1 MSRRKPLFVPC
12 YFGPIDQFAYIVQ
25 HDSILFESS
34 EHYQKQSF
42 RNRQEISSANGK
54 LKLSIPIKHIP
65 GKKNTHQVLKDVR
78 IENDFKWQKEHFR
91 SMQIAYQTAPFFEFF
106 EDDLR
111 PLYQT
116 KYTYLMD
123 FDLACF
129 DTLCHILDL
138 PIAYETTQSYSLQ
151 KDDHIDQ
158 RNLAE
163 AKRAPSLAMEEYDQ
177 VFMERHG
184 FMSNLSILDLVFNLG
199 NASTAYLKGLT
210 KGKDLRL

>member
-1 MSRRKPLFVPC
+1 MSRTPLFVPC
-12 YFGPIDQFAYIVQ
+12 YFGPIDQFAYMVQ
-25 HDSILFESS
+25 YDSILFESA

-42 RNRQEISSANGK
+42 RNRQEIASANGK
-54 LKLSIPIKHIP
+54 LKLSIPIKHVQ
-65 GKKNTHQVLKDVR
+65 GKKNTHQVLRDVR

-123 FDLACF
+123 FNLACF
-129 DTLCHILDL
+129 DTLCHILEL
-138 PIAYETTQSYSLQ
+138 PIAYETTQSYSPQ
-151 KDDHIDQ
+151 ADDHIDH
-158 RNLAE
+158 RKLAD
-163 AKRAPSLAMEEYDQ
+163 AKRAPTVAMKEYDQ

-199 NASTAYLKGLT
+199 NGSTAYLKSLA
-210 KGKDLRL
+210 KGKGPHL

>member
-1 MSRRKPLFVPC
+1 MSRTPLFVPC
-12 YFGPIDQFAYIVQ
+12 YFASIDQMAIMLQY
-25 HDSILFESS
+25 DEILFESA

-42 RNRQEISSANGK
+42 RNRQEILSANGR
-54 LKLSIPIKHIP
+54 LKLSIPIKHVP
-65 GKKNTHQVLKDVR
+65 GKKNSHQVLRDVR

-123 FDLACF
+123 FNLACF
-129 DTLCHILDL
+129 DFLCHILEL
-138 PIAYETTQSYSLQ
+138 PIAYETTQSYLPQ
-151 KDDHIDQ
+151 ADHYVDH
-158 RNLAE
+158 RKLAN
-163 AKRAPSLAMEEYDQ
+163 AKREPVVELQEYDQ

-184 FMSNLSILDLVFNLG
+184 FISNLSILDLIFNLG
-199 NASTAYLKGLT
+199 NGSTAYLKRIARG
-210 KGKDLRL
+210 KGPHL